1 MYPETGENG
10 GKPDALDRLVRQD
23 IIRTHESKVTDEHVS
38 DIDWSE
44 LGDLAGK
51 KNVAFTSASDIR
63 NERAANQGIFW
74 GLANGVAQ
82 TLRAAPY
89 RIMAATGEML
99 DLGDYFNGSD
109 FDKTFGGGEDEYG
122 NFFSNWIRENMVT
135 PLEKTHAVYKYDD
148 VSLLGTS
155 PIDPKWWKNFSA
167 DLTSIAGS
175 ATEFAGA
182 GFGIGGLI
190 SKGLRTAGMITTL
203 GKTINGQR
211 VTTGLERLLTATATN
226 QAEALG
232 SAADVHQRVYKKAIT
247 EGETIGTAEKKA
259 SIAAATAMNLNRINI
274 ALNLTS
280 VGVFGRGMFGTR
292 AEAGEKLAT
301 GLDYAKE
308 AGQEFLEEVNNFT
321 AEKIGEQAAENGKEI
336 GFAESFGADSF
347 KQRWDSIMA
356 NPQQALEAGVLGAIG
371 GAGQT
376 AATTA
381 LASSKILAGVEGAT
395 GSTSFG
401 KWTGKVFG
409 EDVVVF
415 DEKGNAKE
423 KPRGEN
429 GEFNGYETER
439 VTKAEANKRRYDR
452 QQTLGKEYENIFSK
466 ENSKGLW
473 DTFQSTERQQS
484 LYIELNE
491 AKKKGDVTRYNQL
504 RETML
509 QERAYEAFETGTA
522 GTLIGAMESETNRQF
537 SEQEIIDRGL
547 PPDYKKN
554 LQEGIAM
561 VKELEKEYI
570 ESKMYNDSELI
581 YNTKANTIRAKRY
594 KNAAQTAFN
603 AERNNFNIMVQEAI
617 DDKKLTKTKGTVKK
631 EVITRKRRGEPL
643 TGLVDAEKT
652 IEDVAS
658 GDYAG
663 ILNGEIKVSKEDTE
677 LVAEFMNELSEL
689 FPAEVQKLGKVAADI
704 HAFTDIEYSYRDA
717 HNKLRSAEHQKAA
730 NKKAEDNVVLQNQQA
745 EDIEKQKKKEAELK
759 KQQDAINK
767 TKEQAATAEA
777 LQELSKADNVQEEE
791 SSNYE
796 DFMNDNIPEME
807 ESGKNEGSFEI
818 EGKEDFDGG
827 YDPDTDTGKLGNT
840 ADFRGQNAKARKPMN
855 MTRNRPANKPKEV
868 KNKDSEAKQ
877 DAKKSI
883 MTEMKDIIDKIN
895 PNQTPGD
902 KPNKLNLKDEAIG
915 ELVRLNR
922 RLIDEVFEG
931 VEPAWADMLQEWV
944 SAFGEQ
950 WARKSYPYIASIY
963 GIVTGEHITTSFD
976 QTLGTD
982 AKEAAD
988 LLDIH
993 DKFEEEIDDE
1003 MYTVDTEDRQLDKA
1017 KAQIYNTY
1025 EDAID
1030 SEEYQMHEEEGGKE
1044 NKTYTGHNILAYMAI
1059 APEMDGATP
1068 DQKRKEIFDN
1078 MDNPMLM
1085 STKHFGVGTEL
1096 KIETANDDNIL
1107 VVNKFQ
1113 NGKKTTF
1120 AQYKIDAKA
1129 KHGDTKAYEWAVRE
1143 EQPLVVTDKDGNPI
1157 GYIHGMSWINAKN
1170 VSQKKMDIKD
1180 QRLALMNFRQ
1190 EILKANGK
1198 GKPYT
1203 TEITTK
1209 LPGKLIFQKDKSG
1222 RPVSSSAATAL
1233 PDKNLQLTIGTT
1245 AGFNYGETNPDYDT
1259 MSDDSKATPGGIY
1272 VMLPV
1277 NTQGTVKTIASPL
1290 LPNTLSNEIVDSI
1303 EQAINA
1309 FMDKTGEYDGV
1320 KKQLNDVSGINLDTT
1335 EGLETYIKQFL
1346 YTLSF
1351 NKTKGQLGTNAI
1363 QRFINYAEGYKGKD
1377 KVYLQMINGV
1387 LYMARGS
1394 GYTLTNDV
1402 NADNAPKL
1410 IAISKTNKEWEH
1422 NAPFFLEM
1430 LRDLVY
1436 TKVAKEAINSN
1447 NVEIW
1452 ALTPEGVTN
1461 LIPDGD
1467 YNQFVKDNSRT
1478 FVSGVNL
1485 GSDSNP
1491 DYTYT
1496 VQPIIEIDTKA
1507 EQKEE
1512 TIKEEPVQDEISI
1525 SEIKD
1530 TNITNSPFKQNTTFE
1545 NIKPGDSFKYKGQT
1559 VTVKRIYGVK
1569 GVNEMLTLT
1578 NDEKVG
1584 REDYEFE
1591 LVNQLFGEQ
1600 ESKLVTEETSKQ
1612 EVSDTKAVVE
1622 KRKELANDA
1631 FEKLIGRDAR
1641 TRELA
1646 MVGSSFGAAGTAWDY
1661 IIGKIVPDVNVL
1673 VDHALAQLKNG
1684 ISLKTLST
1692 YVQLAQGLNLG
1703 KEFIIALKEEIIKR
1717 HKTFTGNSI
1726 SEIANNLEMLELAKE
1741 ISAKYDTELAEL
1753 ESKEKA
1759 EEQTPIISPKE
1770 EMDKY
1775 VDAVWKL
1782 FTTRFNAYK
1791 GKDKIK
1797 AIRKA
1802 DYLKGLTGA
1811 RKDTAIKVW
1820 NELVKRGIITLSKQG
1835 WATDFIPYIDPASMP
1850 ESTPNAKLKEG
1861 ATEIEKLL
1869 ASEEWVQEARAQEA
1883 LDFLT
1888 ASEEHKDNPA
1898 TASVRKEHIAILKAL
1913 GYDVDEDVKSEI
1925 VDKPTE
1931 TSVNVDDEFNDILF
1945 EEDLKGKDFTQ
1956 KGKGTNKDPR
1966 ILLASERKDIG
1977 DSLSEILIPE
1987 LGAIRQQEI
1996 VDNIVS
2002 VIISSVFEGGKE
2014 VTSSEALNVE
2024 VNRAKEQVEK
2034 AKGMIPR
2041 IEAAIEKG
2049 ATTIQG
2055 KNAYALL
2062 DTYRNMEFLFQ
2073 AVIDNASK
2081 LDTMVTI
2088 KLQKMKGISVNQEQV
2103 VDEHETG
2110 DGTSS
2115 YEKDQLNENASIT
2128 TDSKKTVGAN
2138 VRRFLA
2144 NLADKQKNLAGQ
2156 FEPKT
2161 TWTGAQKIVP
2171 FDEVFNALS
2180 AILAGVKPEYD
2191 SMIEALRE
2199 ETEVHGWID
2208 DLIKKLERAKN
2219 DKDLSIVNEFV
2230 VAMSKHQI
2238 NMKFVFWEYNE
2249 SKKIYIAK
2257 VTDSN
2262 QAALGKAIQNS
2273 WYDGLLR
2280 SGLLETHNGVKSF
2293 GEDTKLDL
2301 LTEFDAIRNYKLVT
2315 KGSITFDD
2323 VNMFYVDNQIKEVGQ
2338 SVFIDKIPSANPM
2351 SNNANLPAFVS
2362 RNNLV
2367 LKVEKTR
2374 DGSGRLIITR
2384 MPADQAPESVIRR
2397 AMLQQWL
2404 RKLGIDLD
2412 TEVLS
2417 RMETDGIKIPGE
2429 SKPISLKTWLSPTN
2443 KHENNPFYHVYKSI
2457 ADDKIIDLESNR
2469 SMMIHSGLQ
2478 AIAKMQAKHE
2488 RKVFSNSFQ
2497 SGKKTVYTYTAN
2509 KYATDRLRE
2518 LKTNPQLVEDLFKL
2532 DFSKHSLWLQDFLT
2546 ENGKA
2551 KESNPDNLMEIG
2563 YVSLQAI
2570 KQKGA
2575 KNRDDKSLLDVSP
2588 ADHEWYKMAL
2598 FMDMKE
2604 GRNSKGERIVS
2615 FLYPTVPAEKSSRFV
2630 VKNKAHKVG
2639 FHGNSVSQ
2647 PTLDLFYEHVFM
2659 SEYKR
2664 IIQHQKTGNINQKE
2678 YDAGA
2683 ELFYFFPK
2691 LNAMKELWGVDGK
2704 ILNVADKGI
2713 KEKIYKVIKETID
2726 DAVEQKLTQWDR
2738 FGFTKGGTDG
2748 KAKALKYV
2756 DHEYVKDIRARKTES
2771 MDEVRAAAYD
2781 FEVNQMFATANMFQI
2796 FIGDP
2801 AVFHK
2806 ESTATKSVTPILKR
2820 HIMVQEWMKAAGE
2833 TVAGYNKK
2841 VKANE
2846 EDPNSKWNTIDKALS
2861 KKDLAKYAARADAKL
2876 NGVKDKGI
2884 VPMTKHQ
2891 KMLMLAEMDSA
2902 LANQYAN
2909 EMVKEVFTNVGKR
2922 LSADVAPGHDLPNTK
2937 GEKVKYLFMKSI
2949 KSKSIN
2955 KAYLET
2961 LALKGIN
2968 SYDETE
2974 GADSQEYTTWEEH
2987 LHILLKLGKITQNK
3001 YNLLHNKLSIGQ
3013 ELNEELLKEVLQ
3025 PMKPVYT
3032 GNIAD
3037 ISKGFERRMF
3047 IKTSAFPLLPQLTK
3061 GLEIDKLRSMM
3072 QTGVNGKPIQRA
3084 VVISGVKVGAPT
3096 GAIDVFDE
3104 NNNVNN
3110 NFTKDQLLAAT
3121 LDLPRSNFRIQME
3134 VPYKESK
3141 KAINVGTQ
3149 ERKLLFTNIRDV
3161 RGFSYEGKTNLLGRE
3176 LEDEYNAVYGK
3187 LFKAKYDKLMKR
3199 IIDQETGELNKRELQ
3214 KLLKEEAADRGY
3226 PLADLLGLDTV
3237 VNENKEL
3244 DFIIPLWA
3252 NPSHKAFESLMIS
3265 VVQNNINKMKFNGG
3279 SFVVG
3284 SEEGM
3289 KVFGMSK
3296 DDDGNFIEDDVET
3309 YDAKVADFVK
3319 TYDGHMA
3326 WTKNWQGKLHPAGK
3340 YWATA
3345 DKSRRY
3351 TQKDYESLS
3360 DDYKKELTEQV
3371 LPSQTLI
3378 PSKFRGRD
3386 GNLIDMKR
3394 FVNPETGF
3402 IDEAKIPKE
3411 LMEFFEFRIPT
3422 QGHNSM
3428 SWSEVVGFLPPESG
3442 DLMIVSRDLVTQ
3454 KGLDFDVDKEYVYFP
3469 HMKEVYDEEDPAVIK
3484 AEEDYMNAFEK
3495 YIGKDLIEEL
3505 NSLKIQ
3511 TKANP
3516 WVERQ
3521 FKGDMLFPIIKAN
3534 LDSKYHKALNK
3545 LSEEALYDLHQSG
3558 YTRHYGD
3565 YTPLNIKYKGATH
3578 DMMVAI
3584 KQAIQ
3589 VSNQHYVRTIQTPHK
3604 RLKEVQ
3610 LQIREANAIELT
3622 PYKEALQKAKD
3633 ENTKFLKVG
3642 SDDDILW
3649 LYIDGKTL
3657 DKNNE
3662 PIKIRVATNNAGDIL
3677 NEEELRESG
3686 MMDELQSVYP
3696 EGVEKGFRDFA
3707 SSTVQEKRLM
3717 NKILDI
3723 HKQVMLH
3730 EDVQK
3735 YIHEPLAFGDLKGN
3749 FDISR
3754 KIFDALNARNANNS
3768 TFTPMSSEFQRNKL
3782 TSGLAGRI
3790 GIGSFSLD
3798 SVLIAQSQD
3807 KGIIINESYVDDEG
3821 KTQHVPVNIK
3831 FGNVFTRSDGDIS
3844 GVKVNQPLNS
3854 PPVKN
3859 TRFETIAAFQSA
3871 AVDNE
3876 NEQILDKINANK
3888 HTFAAIR
3895 AMAAFGFDEKL
3906 ISVFLSQDS
3915 VLHYVDQMNLSESE
3929 VTKAFGSVDFDSI
3942 IDEYEEKYK
3951 VNWKAEELNRRG
3963 YPNSVDE
3970 LGFEQLFS
3978 NIKTGG
3984 NSPAYYKQQAAILR
3998 KFKFISELGSVQ
4010 LKKMQM
4016 LLKTDSGGFGAN
4028 FIEVADKYDKFL
4040 ELLKSSSY
4048 ENLDRLIGD
4057 VVSNHGANLS
4067 ITRIQELEA
4076 QGYIAIGQ
4084 DWKHA
4089 AYYIKPTTVMG
4100 SSLVYGLQT
4109 ANRMFKDIIPYSKI
4123 KAALNEIVEI
4133 NDGKKLGT
4141 QDLVEMFDAMKSF
4154 IFSHDDAEV
4163 IVSERFQDANYTQFN
4178 TVSGVRIRLLKDI
4191 KDRTGK
4197 TTHASLATILNQL
4210 KNSKETNI
4218 VQTNPFLSRLTTRE
4232 AEGGINLIEF
4242 NAAVDRGFDDTALYA
4257 GMADLL
4263 ADKIEL
4269 PVINGMP
4276 YNTTQLAQDL
4286 IAYSYAMGGV
4296 QGATNFMR
4304 YIPIHYLTQLG
4315 FDKGTASLMKGMVKG
4330 DGKPTNMLYRFYEQY
4345 IQNNPDKAHVMTEFT
4360 SPSAAEGKTG
4370 LVKKSRVNKG
4380 VTGKE
4385 YREFYYVYQ
4394 KDGVA
4399 GEDGK
4404 SAYKGKYISVNRSN
4418 SGESNVPVTSP
4429 RGYKLYVWN
4438 KDREIYIPMSTA
4450 GTSYMEEYDAMNSRR
4465 LGINTIFDK
4474 WRGITVAGHKT
4485 MVNVSPNDRMA
4496 QGRWDN
4502 YGTPEDYVERHTSYL
4517 EYVKTATNDKSLGIF
4532 ADFFLTQ
4539 VENLKDTAIL
4549 VDNTMSARGSYSSPL
4564 KELRFNEWEMSKH
4577 SKYHKAKTI
4586 IHEYVHTT
4594 VDKYLDADIS
4604 KLTTAQAKAVAS
4616 MKKFHKD
4623 FVDKMKAE
4631 GKYAPMSEAMDKGLP
4646 LDFEQI
4652 DYDYAAYSVNEFMTL
4667 ALTSKPFQQYLKS
4680 IPAGKTNLWEKLI
4693 HVLTQF
4699 FKAIG
4704 MEDAIGTRLEE
4715 TIGAFMTLSDFDMH
4729 INIENY
4735 ISEVNEVAEEATE
4748 VLESED
4754 EEVVI
4759 TDEESQDLLFEML
4772 GISPT
4777 TSTEEDAK
4785 EDIVPKKKGKM
4796 SMGKTTREKNPN
4808 ADEDIQSLSPKVKNT
4823 DELKE
4828 GANKTLRSNN
4838 LFEEAKRLIAEGRLE
4853 FDCKKQ

>member
-63 NERAANQGIFW
+63 NERAANQGIW
-74 GLANGVAQ
+74 SGLANGVAQ
-82 TLRAAPY
+82 TLGAAPF
-89 RIMAATGEML
+89 RIMAAAGEML
-99 DLGDYFNGSD
+99 DIPDYFNGSD
-109 FDKTFGGGEDEYG
+109 FDKTFGDGKDEYG
-122 NFFSNWIRENMVT
+122 NFFSNWIRENAVN
-135 PLEKTHAVYKYDD
+135 PIEKATEVYKYDD

-155 PIDPKWWKNFSA
+155 PADPKWWNNFSA
-167 DLTSIAGS
+167 DLVSIAGS

-182 GFGIGGLI
+182 GFGVGALI

-203 GKTINGQR
+203 GKSLNGQK

-232 SAADVHQRVYKKAIT
+232 SAADVHQRVYKKAIA
-247 EGETIGTAEKKA
+247 EGETLGTAEKKA
-259 SIAAATAMNLNRINI
+259 SIAAATTMNLNRINI

-280 VGVFGRGMFGTR
+280 VGIFGRGMFGTR
-292 AEAGEKLAT
+292 AEAAEKLAT
-301 GLDYAKE
+301 GWDYAKE
-308 AGQEFLEEVNNFT
+308 AGQEFLEEINNFT

-452 QQTLGKEYENIFSK
+452 QQTLSKEYENIFSK

-491 AKKKGDVTRYNQL
+491 AKKKGDITRYNQL

-522 GTLIGAMESETNRQF
+522 GTLIGAMESEANRQF

-581 YNTKANTIRAKRY
+581 YNTKANTIRAKKY

-603 AERNNFNIMVQEAI
+603 AERNNFNILVQEAI

-643 TGLVDAEKT
+643 TGLVDAERT

-658 GDYAG
+658 RDYAG
-663 ILNGEIKVSKEDTE
+663 ILNGEVKVSKEDTE

-745 EDIEKQKKKEAELK
+745 EEIEKQKKKEAELK
-759 KQQDAINK
+759 KQQAAINK

-777 LQELSKADNVQEEE
+777 LKELAEADTVQEEE
-791 SSNYE
+791 KSSNYE
-796 DFMNDNIPEME
+796 DFMNDDIPDMG
-807 ESGKNEGSFEI
+807 ESGKNDGFFET

-827 YDPDTDTGKLGNT
+827 YDPDVDTGKLGNT
-840 ADFRGQNAKARKPMN
+840 ADFRSQNAKNRKPLNMN
-855 MTRNRPANKPKEV
+855 MNRNTNKPKEV
-868 KNKDSEAKQ
+868 KNKDSEAKE

-895 PNQTPGD
+895 PNKTPGD

-915 ELVRLNR
+915 ELVKLNR

-1003 MYTVDTEDRQLDKA
+1003 MYTVDTQDRQLDKA
-1017 KAQIYNTY
+1017 QAQIYNTY

-1030 SEEYQMHEEEGGKE
+1030 SNEYQMHDEEGGKE

-1078 MDNPMLM
+1078 MENPMLM

-1096 KIETANDDNIL
+1096 KIETANDDNII

-1113 NGKKTTF
+1113 KGKKTTF
-1120 AQYKIDAKA
+1120 GQYKIDAKA
-1129 KHGDTKAYEWAVRE
+1129 KHGDTKAYEWAVKE

-1180 QRLALMNFRQ
+1180 QRLALMEFRQ
-1190 EILKANGK
+1190 QILEANGK
-1198 GKPYT
+1198 GKPYST
-1203 TEITTK
+1203 KITTK

-1245 AGFNYGETNPDYDT
+1245 SGFNYGETNPDYDT

-1290 LPNTLSNEIVDSI
+1290 LPNTLSNEIVNSI

-1309 FMDKTGEYDGV
+1309 FMDKTGEYDGI

-1351 NKTKGQLGTNAI
+1351 NKTKSQLGTNAI
-1363 QRFINYAEGYKGKD
+1363 QRFINYAEGYKGQD
-1377 KVYLQMINGV
+1377 KVYIQMINGV

-1452 ALTPEGVTN
+1452 AITDKGVTN
-1461 LIPDGD
+1461 LIPNGD

-1496 VQPIIEIDTKA
+1496 VQPIIEIDTKT
-1507 EQKEE
+1507 EQKEN
-1512 TIKEEPVQDEISI
+1512 IKEEKQYQDNI
-1525 SEIKD
+1525 SESEYADFIDNGIIYKER
-1530 TNITNSPFKQNTTFE
+1530 INSIAEKLASNKKLSPRE
-1545 NIKPGDSFKYKGQT
+1545 L
-1559 VTVKRIYGVK
+1559 
-1569 GVNEMLTLT
+1569 EMLQ
-1578 NDEKVG
+1578 DKAEKINARVV
-1584 REDYEFE
+1584 E
-1591 LVNQLFGEQ
+1591 LANQLFDQEKQKVIKDEEQ
-1600 ESKLVTEETSKQ
+1600 VFDAKAEIEKKRNIDLARGKLTIGNAVIGG
-1612 EVSDTKAVVE
+1612 SDIE
-1622 KRKELANDA
+1622 D
-1631 FEKLIGRDAR
+1631 
-1641 TRELA
+1641 
-1646 MVGSSFGAAGTAWDY
+1646 
-1661 IIGKIVPDVNVL
+1661 KIN
-1673 VDHALAQLKNG
+1673 
-1684 ISLKTLST
+1684 
-1692 YVQLAQGLNLG
+1692 
-1703 KEFIIALKEEIIKR
+1703 
-1717 HKTFTGNSI
+1717 
-1726 SEIANNLEMLELAKE
+1726 
-1741 ISAKYDTELAEL
+1741 AKYDEELAAL
-1753 ESKEKA
+1753 ESKEVK
-1759 EEQTPIISPKE
+1759 EQKPILSPEE
-1770 EMDKY
+1770 EMNNY
-1775 VDAVWKL
+1775 VDIVWKL

-1835 WATDFIPYIDPASMP
+1835 WATDFIPYIDPASIP

-1869 ASEEWVQEARAQEA
+1869 AAEEWIQEERAQEA
-1883 LDFLT
+1883 LDFLMS
-1888 ASEEHKDNPA
+1888 SEEHKDNPA

-1913 GYDVDEDVKSEI
+1913 GYDVDEDVVSET
-1925 VDKPTE
+1925 VDKPAE

-1945 EEDLKGKDFTQ
+1945 EEDLKGKDFTE
-1956 KGKGTNKDPR
+1956 KGKGTKNDPR
-1966 ILLASERKDIG
+1966 ILTSGERKDIG

-2024 VNRAKEQVEK
+2024 VARAKAQVEK

-2049 ATTIQG
+2049 ATVIQG
-2055 KNAYALL
+2055 KSAYALL
-2062 DTYRNMEFLFQ
+2062 DTYRNMQFLFQ

-2144 NLADKQKNLAGQ
+2144 NLVDKQKNIAGQ

-2161 TWTGAQKIVP
+2161 TWTGAEKIVP

-2249 SKKIYIAK
+2249 SKRVYIAK

-2293 GEDTKLDL
+2293 NEETKLDL
-2301 LTEFDAIRNYKLVT
+2301 LTEFDSIRNYKLVT

-2323 VNMFYVDNQIKEVGQ
+2323 VNVFYVDNQIKEVGQ
-2338 SVFIDKIPSANPM
+2338 SVFIDKVPSANPL
-2351 SNNANLPAFVS
+2351 SNDANLPAFVS
-2362 RNNLV
+2362 KNNLV

-2374 DGSGRLIITR
+2374 DGSGRIIITR
-2384 MPADQAPESVIRR
+2384 MPADQAPEAVIRR

-2417 RMETDGIKIPGE
+2417 RMETEGIKIPGE

-2551 KESNPDNLMEIG
+2551 KESNPDNIMEIG

-2664 IIQHQKTGNINQKE
+2664 IIQHQKTGNVNQKE

-2691 LNAMKELWGVDGK
+2691 LNATKKLWGVDGK

-2713 KEKIYKVIKETID
+2713 KEKVYKVIKETID

-2738 FGFTKGGTDG
+2738 FGFTKGGSDG

-2781 FEVNQMFATANMFQI
+2781 FEVNQMFATVNMFQI

-2833 TVAGYNKK
+2833 TVAGYDKK

-2846 EDPNSKWNTIDKALS
+2846 EDPNSKWNTIDKVLS

-2884 VPMTKHQ
+2884 APMTKHQ
-2891 KMLMLAEMDSA
+2891 KMLMLAEMDSV

-2949 KSKSIN
+2949 KSKSVN

-3032 GNIAD
+3032 GNIAELN
-3037 ISKGFERRMF
+3037 KGFERRMF

-3061 GLEIDKLRSMM
+3061 GLEIDKLRKMM

-3084 VVISGVKVGAPT
+3084 VVISGVKVGAPS

-3104 NNNVNN
+3104 NNNVND

-3161 RGFSYEGKTNLLGRE
+3161 RGFAYEGKTNLSGRE

-3199 IIDQETGELNKRELQ
+3199 IIDQDTGEINKRELQ

-3296 DDDGNFIEDDVET
+3296 DEDGNFIEDDVET
-3309 YDAKVADFVK
+3309 YDAKVTDFVK
-3319 TYDGHMA
+3319 TYEGHMA
-3326 WTKNWQGKLHPAGK
+3326 WTKNWQGKLYPAGK

-3351 TQKDYESLS
+3351 TQEDYESLS
-3360 DDYKKELTEQV
+3360 DEYKKGLTEQV

-3378 PSKFRGRD
+3378 SSKFRGRD

-3394 FVNPETGF
+3394 FINPDTGF

-3442 DLMIVSRDLVTQ
+3442 DLIIVSRDLVTQ

-3469 HMKEVYDEEDPAVIK
+3469 HMKEVYDEEDSAVLK

-3505 NSLKIQ
+3505 ASLKIQ

-3516 WVERQ
+3516 WIERQ
-3521 FKGDMLFPIIKAN
+3521 FKGDMLYPIIKSN
-3534 LDSKYHKALNK
+3534 LDAKYHKALDK

-3558 YTRHYGD
+3558 YTKHYGD

-3589 VSNQHYVRTIQTPHK
+3589 ASNQHYVRTIQTPHK

-3610 LQIREANAIELT
+3610 LQIKDANSVELV
-3622 PYKEALQKAKD
+3622 PFKEALQKAKD
-3633 ENTKFLKVG
+3633 KNTKFLKVG
-3642 SDDDILW
+3642 SDDDTLW

-3662 PIKIRVATNNAGDIL
+3662 PIKVRVATNNAGDIL
-3677 NEEELRESG
+3677 NDEELRQSG

-3696 EGVEKGFRDFA
+3696 EGVEQGFRDFA
-3707 SSTVQEKRLM
+3707 SNTVQEKRLM

-3735 YIHEPLAFGDLKGN
+3735 YVHEPLAFGDLKGN

-3754 KIFDALNARNANNS
+3754 KIFDALNARNATNS

-3844 GVKVNQPLNS
+3844 GVKINQPLNS

-3888 HTFAAIR
+3888 HTFSAIR

-3929 VTKAFGSVDFDSI
+3929 VTKAFGSVDFDTI

-3951 VNWKAEELNRRG
+3951 VSWKAEELNRRG

-3998 KFKFISELGSVQ
+3998 KFKFISELGSIQ

-4048 ENLDRLIGD
+4048 ENLDKLIGT
-4057 VVSNHGANLS
+4057 VVSNHGGNLS
-4067 ITRIQELEA
+4067 ITRIQELES

-4133 NDGKKLGT
+4133 NDGKKLTT

-4178 TVSGVRIRLLKDI
+4178 TISGVRIRLLKDI

-4269 PVINGMP
+4269 PTMNGMP

-4315 FDKGTASLMKGMVKG
+4315 FDKGTASIMKGMVKS

-4360 SPSAAEGKTG
+4360 SPTAAEGKTG
-4370 LVKKSRVNKG
+4370 LVKKSRVAKG

-4399 GEDGK
+4399 GEEGK
-4404 SAYKGKYISVNRSN
+4404 SAYKGKYIAVNRSN
-4418 SGESNVPVTSP
+4418 SGENNVPVTGP

-4474 WRGITVAGHKT
+4474 WRGVTVAGHKT

-4502 YGTPEDYVERHTSYL
+4502 YGTPEDYAERHTSYL

-4549 VDNTMSARGSYSSPL
+4549 VDNVMSARGSYSRSL

-4623 FVDKMKAE
+4623 FIEKLKSE
-4631 GKYAPMSEAMDKGLP
+4631 GKYAPMMDAMDNGRA
-4646 LDFEQI
+4646 LDFEQV
-4652 DYDYAAYSVNEFMTL
+4652 DYDYAGYSVNEFMTL

-4693 HVLTQF
+4693 HILTQF

-4735 ISEVNEVAEEATE
+4735 ISEVNEIAEEETTE
-4748 VLESED
+4748 VLEADD

-4772 GISPT
+4772 GISPN
-4777 TSTEEDAK
+4777 SPAEEDVK
-4785 EDIVPKKKGKM
+4785 EEVVPKKKGKM
-4796 SMGKTTREKNPN
+4796 SMGKPTREKNPN
-4808 ADEDIQSLSPKVKNT
+4808 ADDDIQSLFPKVKNT

-4838 LFEEAKRLIAEGRLE
+4838 LFEEAKRLMAEGRLE